1 MMLSNG
7 VDKKPKK
14 GEYLDILLRSPKTIF
29 STKDAALLWAEERES
44 TVSARLNKYVKA
56 GKLIGVRRGLY
67 AKDKNYDKFEL
78 ATKIYTPSY
87 ISFETVLAKA
97 GVIFQ
102 FYGQVFVASYI
113 TREVVVDGQTY
124 SYKRIRDQIL
134 TDPTGVEAKN
144 SYYIASSERAFLDI
158 VYASKGYHFD
168 NLSPLDWAKVF
179 EILSRYK
186 NILIK
191 ILKDLYTDT
200 GIGPVLGFK
209 GGTAAYLYHGLS
221 RESLDLDFDLLDET
235 KGDQV
240 FEKIEAVAKN
250 YGKIKEH
257 RKKRYNL
264 FLLLSYEDE
273 APNIKIEINRRE
285 FGSKYEVKSYL
296 GISMKV
302 MIRED
307 MFAHKLVAMYERM
320 GAANRD
326 IYDVWFFLE
335 KDWPVN
341 KEIVEKRTGMLFKDF
356 LQKCVEA
363 LEKLPDRGILAGMDE
378 LLDEKQKAW
387 VKTKLRTEVI
397 FQLKLRMENEK

>member
-1 MMLSNG
+1 MA
-7 VDKKPKK
+7 
-14 GEYLDILLRSPKTIF
+14 LDI
-29 STKDAALLWAEERES
+29 
-44 TVSARLNKYVKA
+44 AR
-56 GKLIGVRRGLY
+56 
-67 AKDKNYDKFEL
+67 
-78 ATKIYTPSY
+78 
-87 ISFETVLAKA
+87 
-97 GVIFQ
+97 
-102 FYGQVFVASYI
+102 
-113 TREVVVDGQTY
+113 
-124 SYKRIRDQIL
+124 
-134 TDPTGVEAKN
+134 
-144 SYYIASSERAFLDI
+144 
-158 VYASKGYHFD
+158 H
-168 NLSPLDWAKVF
+168 
-179 EILSRYK
+179 K

-235 KGDQV
+235 KEDQV

-326 IYDVWFFLE
+326 IYDVWFFLNN
-335 KDWPVN
+335 DWPIN
-341 KEIVEKRTGMLFKDF
+341 KEIVEKRAEMSFKDF
-356 LQKCVEA
+356 LQKCIEA
-363 LEKLPDRGILAGMDE
+363 LEKLSDRGILAGMGE

-387 VKTKLRTEVI
+387 VRINLRKDTIFLLKAAALDRYSEVFTINSSRNLKYTKAPGHTFSGADKLITSYSDVKNAPIQEIKRQNNETLVVRVI
-397 FQLKLRMENEK
+397 SDTTGHEANCYIRSLNDEGIKELSIVIENAAGFNGQTYDGFLNHKFKK

>member
-1 MMLSNG
+1 MNPNKNMA
-7 VDKKPKK
+7 
-14 GEYLDILLRSPKTIF
+14 LDI
-29 STKDAALLWAEERES
+29 
-44 TVSARLNKYVKA
+44 AR
-56 GKLIGVRRGLY
+56 
-67 AKDKNYDKFEL
+67 
-78 ATKIYTPSY
+78 
-87 ISFETVLAKA
+87 
-97 GVIFQ
+97 
-102 FYGQVFVASYI
+102 
-113 TREVVVDGQTY
+113 
-124 SYKRIRDQIL
+124 
-134 TDPTGVEAKN
+134 
-144 SYYIASSERAFLDI
+144 
-158 VYASKGYHFD
+158 H
-168 NLSPLDWAKVF
+168 
-179 EILSRYK
+179 K

-235 KGDQV
+235 KEDQV

-285 FGSKYEVKSYL
+285 FGSKYEIKSYL

-326 IYDVWFFLE
+326 IYDAWFFLNN
-335 KDWPVN
+335 DWPIN
-341 KEIVEKRTGMLFKDF
+341 KEIVEKRTGMPFKDF
-356 LQKCVEA
+356 LPKCVEA
-363 LEKLPDRGILAGMDE
+363 LEKLPDRGILAGMGE

-387 VKTKLRTEVI
+387 VKAKLRTEVI
-397 FQLKLRMENEK
+397 FQLKLKLENEK

>member
-1 MMLSNG
+1 MA
-7 VDKKPKK
+7 
-14 GEYLDILLRSPKTIF
+14 LDT
-29 STKDAALLWAEERES
+29 
-44 TVSARLNKYVKA
+44 AR
-56 GKLIGVRRGLY
+56 
-67 AKDKNYDKFEL
+67 
-78 ATKIYTPSY
+78 
-87 ISFETVLAKA
+87 
-97 GVIFQ
+97 
-102 FYGQVFVASYI
+102 
-113 TREVVVDGQTY
+113 
-124 SYKRIRDQIL
+124 
-134 TDPTGVEAKN
+134 
-144 SYYIASSERAFLDI
+144 
-158 VYASKGYHFD
+158 H
-168 NLSPLDWAKVF
+168 
-179 EILSRYK
+179 K

-221 RESLDLDFDLLDET
+221 RESLDLDFDLLDEA
-235 KGDQV
+235 KEDQV

-296 GISMKV
+296 GISMKIMV
-302 MIRED
+302 RED

-326 IYDVWFFLE
+326 IFDVWFFLNN
-335 KDWPVN
+335 DWLFN
-341 KEIVEKRTGMLFKDF
+341 KEIFEKKAKMPFGDF
-356 LQKCVEA
+356 LQKWVEA
-363 LEKLPDRGILAGMDE
+363 LGKLPDRGILAGMGE

-397 FQLKLRMENEK
+397 FQLKLRME